1 VSEVLAPELPRESLL
16 ASFWLRNGVPI
27 VLAVLVH
34 LLAALMLVRGWA
46 APSEPVRAQRFEAI
60 TATLLALEQKAPQP
74 EVARAKPV
82 QPPPAQPLP
91 TKPEPARP
99 QVREPPSVAAPPAR
113 AEPKPVPEVEALPD
127 VRDDAW
133 RDALDASLESAI
145 SEEASLM
152 AAAQADVATASFV
165 SAIIRRIE
173 RNWSRP
179 PSARNG
185 MQVELLIALVPT
197 GDLVSVD
204 IVRSS
209 GNPAFDRSAET
220 AVRSAAP
227 FEVPTNAELFENRF
241 RNLRILF
248 NPEDLRK

>member
-1 VSEVLAPELPRESLL
+1 MSEVLAPELPQESAL

-27 VLAVLVH
+27 VLALFIH

-46 APSEPVRAQRFEAI
+46 SPSEPARVQRFEAV
-60 TATLLALEQKAPQP
+60 TATLLALEQKAPAPKPAAARPQP
-74 EVARAKPV
+74 AA
-82 QPPPAQPLP
+82 PLP

-99 QVREPPSVAAPPAR
+99 QPQKAPSAAAPPAK
-113 AEPKPVPEVEALPD
+113 AEPKPAPPEVKEAAPP
-127 VRDDAW
+127 VQDDAW
-133 RDALDASLESAI
+133 REALDASLDSAI

-152 AAAQADVATASFV
+152 AAAEADVATASFV
-165 SAIIRRIE
+165 SAIVRRIE
-173 RNWSRP
+173 GNWSRP

-185 MQVELLIALVPT
+185 MQAELLIALVPT

-220 AVRSAAP
+220 AVRRAAP
-227 FEVPTNAELFENRF
+227 FEVPTDGELFESRF

-248 NPEDLRK
+248 HPEDLRK